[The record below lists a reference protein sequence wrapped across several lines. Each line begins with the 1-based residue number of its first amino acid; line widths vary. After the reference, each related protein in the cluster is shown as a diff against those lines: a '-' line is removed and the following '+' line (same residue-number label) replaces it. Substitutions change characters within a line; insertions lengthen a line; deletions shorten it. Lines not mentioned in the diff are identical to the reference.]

1 MSTKT
6 HRPELPDRWPRMG
19 VVSVVLSLVAALF
32 LAHAIQGTEASL
44 YEFIKGLPR
53 IADLIARMLPPDF
66 GRIQQVLAALY
77 QTFQMAVIGTL
88 IGVILALPLAIL
100 ASRNLTPNVFV
111 YGIARGIISFARTI
125 PDLIWA
131 IIFVIMVGL
140 GPFAGTLA
148 IAVDTIGFCGRF
160 FAEAME
166 DVDDGPQE
174 ALTAIGASR
183 TGVISS
189 AVIPAAAP
197 SFITTSLF
205 NLESATRSSVVLGV
219 VGAGGIGMELKVSM
233 DLFRYD
239 EASMILLAIL
249 ILVIMVERVGA
260 FVRSRIIGR
269 DVASGAGGRAT
280 HSAMG

>member
-1 MSTKT
+1 MNTKPL
-6 HRPELPDRWPRMG
+6 RSELPDRWPRMG
-19 VVSVVLSLVAALF
+19 LLSMLLWLVAALF
-32 LAHAIQGTEASL
+32 LVHAFHGTEASF
-44 YEFIKGLPR
+44 YDFFTGFPR
-53 IADLIARMLPPDF
+53 IADLISRMLPPDF
-66 GRIQQVLAALY
+66 GRIDRVLAALY

-88 IGVILALPLAIL
+88 IGVILSLPLAIL
-100 ASRNLTPNVFV
+100 ASRNLTPNLFV

-125 PDLIWA
+125 PDLVWA

-183 TGVISS
+183 SGTIAS
-189 AVIPAAAP
+189 AVLPAAAP

-205 NLESATRSSVVLGV
+205 NLESATRSSVVLGI

-239 EASMILLAIL
+239 EAATILLAIL
-249 ILVIMVERVGA
+249 VLVVCVERVGA
-260 FVRSRIIGR
+260 YIRSRIIGR
-269 DVASGAGGRAT
+269 NRADAAAQRTAG
-280 HSAMG
+280 

>member
-1 MSTKT
+1 MNTNM
-6 HRPELPDRWPRMG
+6 HRPDFPNRWPRMG
-19 VVSVVLSLVAALF
+19 VASVVVSLIAALF
-32 LAHAIQGTEASL
+32 LAHAIHGTEVSL
-44 YEFIKGLPR
+44 YDFITGIPR
-53 IADLIARMLPPDF
+53 ITDLIARMLPPDF
-66 GRIQQVLAALY
+66 GRIGSVLAALY
-77 QTFQMAVIGTL
+77 ETFQMAVIGTL
-88 IGVILALPLAIL
+88 IGVILSVPLAIL
-100 ASRNLTPNVFV
+100 ASRNLSPNVFV
-111 YGIARGIISFARTI
+111 YGLARGFISFARTI

-148 IAVDTIGFCGRF
+148 IAMDTIGFCGRF

-239 EASMILLAIL
+239 EAATILLAIL
-249 ILVIMVERVGA
+249 ILVIAVERVGA

-269 DVASGAGGRAT
+269 SGTAGGQAKLST
-280 HSAMG
+280 IG